1 MQSSGISA
9 YSNNL
14 PAQPR
19 NTGNAGATG
28 TRTITNANAVQSKQ
42 GDSPEQAARASI
54 TSRAARLA
62 TLNQEF
68 DLADD
73 NFSISESFLRRMA
86 ELALIRGD
94 EASVL
99 IQRLPQQADGEP
111 RTEPLKALED
121 FLQQLADTLSN
132 DAKRAPLVQVLRDT
146 KVILEHMEI
155 SQERSHDAETG
166 TTLAAIGLYFNADD
180 APQLP
185 DRHYATLEDIRTAM
199 VVAWKLNPLNHNSS
213 QLNAYARVSGNLI

>member
-14 PAQPR
+14 PAQAR
-19 NTGNAGATG
+19 NSGAAGANG
-28 TRTITNANAVQSKQ
+28 TRSITNTNAVEQKQ
-42 GDSPEQAARASI
+42 GDSPEKAARASI

-68 DLADD
+68 DLAADE
-73 NFSISESFLRRMA
+73 FCISESFLRRMA

-94 EASVL
+94 EAAVL
-99 IQRLPQQADGEP
+99 IQRLPQHATTEP
-111 RTEPLKALED
+111 QTEPLKVLED
-121 FLQQLADTLSN
+121 FLQQLADTLSS
-132 DAKRAPLVQVLRDT
+132 DPKREHLVQVLRDT

-166 TTLAAIGLYFNADD
+166 TTLAALGLHFSAED
-180 APQLP
+180 APQIP
-185 DRHYATLEDIRTAM
+185 ERHYSTLEDVRTAM

-213 QLNAYARVSGNLI
+213 QLNTYARVSGNML